1 MQGNEQRNNRDP
13 VDRRGTSG
21 VSNEARP
28 APRKR
33 VQAVLVKVSALDE
46 SHLGR
51 RIWFPR
57 PAGAV
62 SSRPQ
67 VSGVLRRIGTA
78 MLASGRQ
85 GVEIYVSHGGGGN
98 STSYGPLRGDFEVK
112 IGGKWVP
119 PKPVEYERFP
129 HFPFHVKTVR
139 VRFLGGPLD
148 GTEED
153 VPAGDFS
160 EYSSNFYRDDPDEP
174 EITHQY
180 MHASDIKQIEGGLWW
195 GQWRLMVSTDS
206 RKPYPDNI
214 TRYNW
219 GTVPPM
225 GEWKP
230 LH

>member
-1 MQGNEQRNNRDP
+1 MQGNEQGNNRNP
-13 VDRRGTSG
+13 FSRRDAGG
-21 VSNEARP
+21 VSNKARP
-28 APRKR
+28 TPRKR
-33 VQAVLVKVSALDE
+33 LDPVSVKVSDLNE

-51 RIWFPR
+51 RILFPR
-57 PAGAV
+57 PAGAI

-67 VSGVLRRIGTA
+67 VSGALRRIGTA

-85 GVEIYVSHGGGGN
+85 GVEIFVSHGGGGN

-112 IGGKWVP
+112 IGGRWIP
-119 PKPVEYERFP
+119 PKPVEYEPRPRFG
-129 HFPFHVKTVR
+129 FHVKTVR

-153 VPAGDFS
+153 IPAGKFT
-160 EYSSNFYRDDPDEP
+160 EHSSDFYREDPDEP
-174 EITHQY
+174 RVTHQY
-180 MHASDIKQIEGGLWW
+180 VYGAEIRQIERGLWW
-195 GQWRLMVSTDS
+195 GQWRLISSTDS
-206 RKPYPDNI
+206 RKPYEEGI

-230 LH
+230 LR